1 MKDKIKAIKHFGQN
15 FLINSSVVLKLVES
29 ANLNKEDI
37 VLEIGPGTGILTK
50 EIAKQV
56 KKVIAIEKDP
66 RMITILKEN
75 LRDFNNIELIEGDIL
90 RFNDFPKDYKVV
102 ANIPFYLTASLIRK
116 LLEEKN
122 QPKEI
127 TLIVQKEVAKRI
139 CAKPPK
145 TNILATAVQFYATPK
160 ILSYISRR
168 SFHPVPKVDSAI
180 IKIIP
185 QKQEADSKKFFK
197 LVKLGFTHPRKQL
210 INNLSIGFK
219 KEGINSLLLKNNI
232 QPTQRAE
239 TLSTGDWIKLIKML

>member
-1 MKDKIKAIKHFGQN
+1 MKEKIRAIKHFGQN
-15 FLINSSVVLKLVES
+15 FLVNNSVVSKLVREAS
-29 ANLNKEDI
+29 LKKEDI

-56 KKVIAIEKDP
+56 KKVIAVEKDP
-66 RMITILKEN
+66 RMINILKEN
-75 LRDFNNIELIEGDIL
+75 LRDFKNVELIEGNIL
-90 RFNDFPKDYKVV
+90 RFDKFPIDYKVV

-145 TNILATAVQFYATPK
+145 TNILAISVQFYALPK
-160 ILSYISRR
+160 ILSYISKR

-180 IKIIP
+180 IQITP
-185 QKQEADSKKFFK
+185 QKQETNPEKFFK
-197 LVKLGFTHPRKQL
+197 LVKLGFSHPRKQL
-210 INNLSIGFK
+210 INNLSVGSK
-219 KEGINSLLLKNNI
+219 KEDIIPLLLKNNI
-232 QPTQRAE
+232 KPTQRAE